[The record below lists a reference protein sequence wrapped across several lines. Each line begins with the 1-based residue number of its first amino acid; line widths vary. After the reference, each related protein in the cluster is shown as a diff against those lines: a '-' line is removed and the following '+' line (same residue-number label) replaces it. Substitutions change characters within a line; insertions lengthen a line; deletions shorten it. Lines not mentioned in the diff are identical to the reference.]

1 MNDILLPLAAL
12 AALGYFLTR
21 KKPGPSEPLDT
32 PDDTRPGKAVD
43 PWLEPC
49 RQFYQ
54 NAVDAEC
61 GPGVRFLQ
69 YEGGPLISLAGRS
82 CEQIYANYIE
92 RRRSCN
98 VYGPQLP
105 PPGEPAGFPMPV
117 GRTT

>member
-82 CEQIYANYIE
+82 CGIAS
-92 RRRSCN
+92 R
-98 VYGPQLP
+98 
-105 PPGEPAGFPMPV
+105 
-117 GRTT
+117 GRCSQPSRWRESH